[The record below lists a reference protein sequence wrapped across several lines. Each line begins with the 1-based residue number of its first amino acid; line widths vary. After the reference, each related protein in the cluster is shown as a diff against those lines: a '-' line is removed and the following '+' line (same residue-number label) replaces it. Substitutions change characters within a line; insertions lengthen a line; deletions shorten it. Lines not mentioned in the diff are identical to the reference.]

1 MRRII
6 PLAAASPALPALLC
20 LLLAVSCTT
29 SRKAQQLNEQQLSA
43 SLALPVE
50 AGHSFRELDLPH
62 AGQEPDS
69 LRIHDFQGREV
80 IIMNA
85 VRDDSS
91 GEMVANETL
100 QAARVTARFRHVAE
114 RHGRVDLAFQ
124 VIVPAAMQDSRWQV
138 RFHPSMDILGQT
150 VPLDD
155 ILITGKDYRKAQL
168 RGYQQYERFLRSII
182 TDSTRFIDRHQLE
195 VFIQRNIPALY
206 AFRRDTSIVTDG
218 QFASVYG
225 VTEREA
231 IDYYTY
237 GLLVRRN
244 ERKIRDKD
252 KMFRKYVKA
261 PFQDG
266 HLRLDTLIVNEAGEF
281 VYNYVQTI
289 ATRPRLRKV
298 DIRLQGEVC
307 EQDRRVYDVPPSE
320 PLTFYISSLSAFV
333 DGRER
338 YLDQVVSRRVDL
350 RDEARLLFELGDDAV
365 RQELGDNRL
374 EIDRICG
381 TLGALLA
388 DSEFDLDSIVVT
400 AHASPEGSWRTNG
413 ELSQR
418 RGRSVGRYFADFM
431 RHYADSLDRSQ
442 GIRMTLDGT
451 LADAE
456 HRERPEIRFS
466 SYAVPENWELLDRLV
481 AEDSWLSEA
490 QKAAYQLRRQ
500 EADPDL
506 RELAMREDDYYPYL
520 SKELY
525 PQLRTVVFDIRLHR
539 RNMLQDTIHT
549 TVLDTVYM
557 NGVQAIR
564 DREYQ
569 QALTLLR
576 PYADFNTAIAYCCLD
591 YNASALSILER
602 LDRTA
607 EVNYMLALLYA
618 RTGDERSAVAC
629 YLHACTQNSAFVHRG
644 NLDPEIS
651 ALIRKYDLNRES

>member
-1 MRRII
+1 MKNRWILAGCLTVC
-6 PLAAASPALPALLC
+6 LAA
-20 LLLAVSCTT
+20 SCAT
-29 SRKAQQLNEQQLSA
+29 SRKAEQLQKDLPTA
-43 SLALPVE
+43 SLALP
-50 AGHSFRELDLPH
+50 AHYNTSFQELDMPRFE
-62 AGQEPDS
+62 QDS
-69 LRIHDFQGREV
+69 LVVHDFMGREV

-85 VRDDSS
+85 VRDEES

-100 QAARVTARFRHVAE
+100 QAARVTARFRNVAE
-114 RHGRVDLAFQ
+114 RHGRVDLEFQ

-138 RFHPSMDILGQT
+138 RFHPRMEILEDT
-150 VPLDD
+150 VDLDD

-206 AFRRDTSIVTDG
+206 AFRRDTSVVTDG
-218 QFASVYG
+218 HFASVYG
-225 VTEREA
+225 VTERQA
-231 IDYYTY
+231 INYYTY

-261 PFQDG
+261 PFQTG

-298 DIRLQGEVC
+298 DIRLSGEVC
-307 EQDRRVYDVPPSE
+307 EQDKVVYDVPESD

-350 RDEARLLFELGDDAV
+350 QEEARLLFQVGDDCV
-365 RQELGDNRL
+365 QEDLGDNRREIGRIRVTLASLL
-374 EIDRICG
+374 EN
-381 TLGALLA
+381 
-388 DSEFDLDSIVVT
+388 EEYDLDSIVVT
-400 AHASPEGSWRTNG
+400 ANASPEGSWRSNG

-418 RGRSVGRYFADFM
+418 RSRSVGRYFAAFM
-431 RHYADSLDRSQ
+431 KHYADSVDRSQ
-442 GIRMTLDGT
+442 GVRMSLDGT
-451 LADAE
+451 LADPE
-456 HRERPEIRFS
+456 GRERPEIHFS
-466 SYAVPENWELLDRLV
+466 SYAVPENWDLLDKLV
-481 AEDSWLSEA
+481 SADDSLTEM
-490 QKAAYQLRRQ
+490 QKQRYQARRQ
-500 EADPDL
+500 EVDPDL
-506 RELAMREDDYYPYL
+506 REQAMRADDYYPYL

-525 PQLRTVVFDIRLHR
+525 PRLRTVVFDFRLHR
-539 RNMLQDTIHT
+539 RNMLQDTLRT
-549 TVLDTVYM
+549 TVLDTAYM
-557 NGVQAIR
+557 AGVQAIR

-569 QALTLLR
+569 RALTLLR

-591 YNASALSILER
+591 YNASALAILEK
-602 LDRTA
+602 LDRNA

-618 RTGDERSAVAC
+618 RQGDERSAVEC
-629 YLHACTQNSAFVHRG
+629 YLHACAQNGAFVHRG